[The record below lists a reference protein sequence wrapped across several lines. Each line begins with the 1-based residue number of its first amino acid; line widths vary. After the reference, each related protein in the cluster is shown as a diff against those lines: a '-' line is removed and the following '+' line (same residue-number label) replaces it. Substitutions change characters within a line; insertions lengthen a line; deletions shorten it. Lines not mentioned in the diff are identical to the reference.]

1 MSDISLPCAARAEPI
16 ELPLVAAQPGIWVAD
31 QLAAQPNAYAVAHY
45 IELKGDIDSGC
56 LLRAIGQ
63 AMGEAD
69 TLRMR
74 FAERDGI
81 ALQWVGDDRSFDRPD
96 CLDFSAAGDAQD
108 AARALMQ
115 QDLAGDLRVLG
126 GAPLYRHMLIRVA
139 RDRWFWYQR
148 YHHLIVDGFSF
159 TAITRRIATL
169 YSAFARR
176 ETPPPSPFTPFQAV
190 VAEYQAYYQSDAWRR
205 DAAFWRE
212 KTARLPAPATLAL
225 KPLSGQAA
233 TVRLRRF
240 SLDLDTRLFAGLVAK
255 EPRAPGIADLALAL
269 VALWFARLGGQTSYA
284 AGFIFMRRMG
294 SAALDATGPVVN
306 VLPLAVNV
314 DPARTLGELAA
325 ALSGELKSLRRHQRY
340 DAEQVLRDLGRTGDA
355 QPLFGPV
362 FNLKMFDFQLD
373 FAGVEGETHALASG
387 PVRDLEIALYLGEQR
402 VSVELV
408 ANAGRYTAAELA
420 GHARRLPLLLR
431 QFAADPALP
440 CGRADLLNEED
451 RALLAGVN
459 NTGKTLAPETL
470 VTLLAR
476 QASRT
481 PGATALMDA
490 RRRLT
495 YGETREQ
502 VLALARRLAAQG
514 VRPGDIVAVAL
525 PRSVFL
531 ALALMA
537 IVEVGAAY
545 LPLDTG
551 YPDDRLR
558 LMLDDARPRLIITRA
573 DQAARFD
580 GRGALMLYDAPL
592 ATDPLS
598 PRDFPGPSAH
608 HPAYIIYTSGS
619 TGRPKGVV
627 VDHGAIVNR
636 LLWMQDSYPLTADD
650 AVLQKTPCS
659 FDVSVWEFF
668 WPLINGARL
677 VMAPPDAHRDPQ
689 ILLRLIA
696 DYRITTLHFVPSM
709 LAAFVASLA
718 DDDAAACR
726 ATLRRVFCSGE
737 ALPAELSRLWQRRAG
752 VALHNLYGP
761 TEAAVDVSWYPAHGE
776 ALAAVD
782 GANVPIGFPVWN
794 TGLRILDA
802 RLRQVPPGV
811 AGDLYLTGAQLAQ
824 GYLARAELTAS
835 RFVADPDGDG
845 GRMYRTGDIARWLDN
860 GAVEYLGRSDDQL
873 KIRGQRVELSEID
886 HALLLLPGVRQAVA
900 HARVLGGAADDGAG
914 GDARQLVGYLVAQPG
929 EQLHAGALR
938 AALAERLPAHMV
950 PVALV
955 ELPAL
960 PLSANGK
967 LDRNALPMPQA
978 RQATPGRAPQ
988 TVTERRIAAL
998 FADVLQQEIGSVDD
1012 DFFALGGHSLLAMRL
1027 AALLRR
1033 DLGGPVTVGQ
1043 VMVASTVAGL
1053 AALFDKPA
1061 VTIPDSTADGQ
1072 GDGPTGDDARR
1083 SGLDAVL
1090 PLRHGDGPPLFCFHP
1105 ASGFAWQFSVL
1116 RRYLDPRWP
1125 LVGIQSPRPGGP
1137 LQNCANLEQV
1147 CDAHLL
1153 TVRGVQPHGPY
1164 HFIGYSLGGTLAQ
1177 GIAARLRAA
1186 GETVAF
1192 LGLLD
1197 TYPPETRNWDAAQGK
1212 HVLDPEVLEE
1222 VRRERGQFIAAQRLD
1237 GADPAGGEQRRL
1249 FDAIEGNYA
1258 DSVRLL
1264 AASRS
1269 AYFAGE
1275 ATLFVARRTLPAAM
1289 DVRRT
1294 WSSYVERLRV
1304 HELDCAHVD
1313 IISPA
1318 SFQVLGP
1325 LLNQLLREI

>member
-1 MSDISLPCAARAEPI
+1 MSEISLPTGADGQPA

-31 QLAAQPNAYAVAHY
+31 QLSAQPNAYAVAHY
-45 IELKGDIDSGC
+45 IELKGDIDEGC
-56 LLRAIGQ
+56 LLRAIDQG
-63 AMGEAD
+63 MGEAD

-81 ALQWVGDDRSFDRPD
+81 AVQWVDGDLTFDRPD
-96 CLDFSAAGDAQD
+96 CVDLSAAGDARN
-108 AARALMQ
+108 AALALMQ
-115 QDLAGDLRVLG
+115 QDLAGDLRVLSG
-126 GAPLYRHMLIRVA
+126 KPLYRHLLIRVA

-159 TAITRRIATL
+159 TAITRRIAVL
-169 YSAFARR
+169 YSAFMRR
-176 ETPPPSPFTPFQAV
+176 ETPPPSPFTPFQGV
-190 VAEYQAYYQSDAWRR
+190 VEEYQAYYQSDAWRR

-212 KTARLPAPATLAL
+212 KTGRLPAPGTLSL

-233 TVRLRRF
+233 TTHVLRYA
-240 SLDLDTRLFAGLVAK
+240 LDLDSRLFAGLVTG
-255 EPRAPGIADLALAL
+255 EERAPGIADLALAL
-269 VALWFARLGGQTSYA
+269 VALWFARLCGQPSYA
-284 AGFIFMRRMG
+284 AGFIFMRRMA
-294 SAALDATGPVVN
+294 SAALDATGPVIN
-306 VLPLAVNV
+306 VLPLAVTV
-314 DPARTLGELAA
+314 GPGQTLGALAA

-340 DAEQVLRDLGRTGDA
+340 DAEQVLRDLGRTGDE

-373 FAGVEGETHALASG
+373 FAGVEGVTHALASG
-387 PVRDLEIALYLGEQR
+387 PVRDLEIALYLGEET
-402 VSVELV
+402 VAVELV
-408 ANAGRYTAAELA
+408 ANAERYTAGELA

-440 CGRADLLNEED
+440 CSQADLLGEAD
-451 RALLAGVN
+451 RALLARIN
-459 NTGKTLAPETL
+459 DTGKTLAPDTL
-470 VTLLAR
+470 ATLLAR
-476 QASRT
+476 QALRT
-481 PGATALMDA
+481 PQAVALADA

-495 YGETREQ
+495 YGETRGQ
-502 VLALARRLAAQG
+502 VLALAQRLAAQG

-531 ALALMA
+531 TLALMA
-537 IVEVGAAY
+537 VIEVGAAY

-551 YPDDRLR
+551 YPDERLQ
-558 LMLDDARPRLIITRA
+558 LMLDDARPRLIITCA
-573 DQAARFD
+573 GQAARFD
-580 GRGALMLYDAPL
+580 GRGDLLLYEAPL
-592 ATDPLS
+592 TADPRL
-598 PRDFPGPSAH
+598 PRDFPRPSAH

-627 VDHGAIVNR
+627 VAHDAIVNR
-636 LLWMQDSYPLTADD
+636 LLWMQDRYPLSADD

-689 ILLRLIA
+689 VLLQLIA
-696 DYRITTLHFVPSM
+696 DYRVTTLHFVPSM

-718 DDDAAACR
+718 DDGAIACC

-737 ALPAELSRLWQRRAG
+737 ALPAELSRLWQRRTG
-752 VALHNLYGP
+752 VELHNLYGP

-776 ALAAVD
+776 TLAAVR
-782 GANVPIGFPVWN
+782 GAHVPIGFPVWN
-794 TGLRILDA
+794 TGLRILDG
-802 RLRQVPPGV
+802 RLRPVPPGV
-811 AGDLYLTGAQLAQ
+811 AGDLYLTGVQLAQ
-824 GYLARAELTAS
+824 GYLARPELTAS

-845 GRMYRTGDIARWLDN
+845 GRMYRTGDVARWLDN

-886 HALLLLPGVRQAVA
+886 HALLLLPGVRQAVT
-900 HARVLGGAADDGAG
+900 HARVLGAAPDGGIG

-929 EQLHAGALR
+929 ERLHPEALR
-938 AALAERLPAHMV
+938 DALAERLPAHMV

-967 LDRNALPMPQA
+967 LDRKALPLPQS
-978 RQATPGRAPQ
+978 RRATRGRAPQ
-988 TVTERRIAAL
+988 TAIERRVAAL
-998 FADVLQQEIGSVDD
+998 FAQLLQQEIGSVDD

-1027 AALLRR
+1027 AAELRR
-1033 DLGGPVTVGQ
+1033 DVGKPVTVGQ
-1043 VMVASTVAGL
+1043 VMVASTVARL
-1053 AALFDKPA
+1053 AALFDDEVDNDP
-1061 VTIPDSTADGQ
+1061 
-1072 GDGPTGDDARR
+1072 GDAIRR

-1090 PLRHGDGPPLFCFHP
+1090 PLRQGEGPPLFCFHP

-1116 RRYLDPRWP
+1116 RRYIDPRWP
-1125 LVGIQSPRPGGP
+1125 LVGIQSPRPDGP
-1137 LQNCANLEQV
+1137 LQRCGTLEQV

-1153 TVRGVQPHGPY
+1153 TVRGIQPHGPY

-1197 TYPPETRNWDAAQGK
+1197 TYPPETRNWDAVQGK

-1222 VRRERGQFIAAQRLD
+1222 VRREREQFIAAQQ
-1237 GADPAGGEQRRL
+1237 GIAEPAGDEQRRL

-1294 WSSYVERLRV
+1294 WSDYVDRLRV

-1325 LLNQLLREI
+1325 LLNQALREL